1 MTNWRLDANKCR
13 LASRTKKFVK
23 AYKGFFRAQEELKKY
38 SFKNLY
44 LCFVLEML
52 LQVGVEGLFEL
63 LNDLLSTVLNIG
75 SASCHALFI
84 IHHAH
89 ASETFLH
96 VDSTCHMEQWM
107 CRSQT
112 KLMKLVDDMSGDNGH
127 KLDMDMEYLDT
138 TFTSNEEPMNEL
150 LTNNNTNHRL
160 LVEGDYLP

>member
-1 MTNWRLDANKCR
+1 

-38 SFKNLY
+38 SFKNFY

-52 LQVGVEGLFEL
+52 LQVGVEELFEL

-75 SASCHALFI
+75 TASCHALFI
-84 IHHAH
+84 IHHAY

-112 KLMKLVDDMSGDNGH
+112 KLMKLVDDMSGDNGP

-138 TFTSNEEPMNEL
+138 AITSNEEPMHEL
-150 LTNNNTNHRL
+150 PTNNQTNHRL
-160 LVEGDYLP
+160 LVEGNYLP